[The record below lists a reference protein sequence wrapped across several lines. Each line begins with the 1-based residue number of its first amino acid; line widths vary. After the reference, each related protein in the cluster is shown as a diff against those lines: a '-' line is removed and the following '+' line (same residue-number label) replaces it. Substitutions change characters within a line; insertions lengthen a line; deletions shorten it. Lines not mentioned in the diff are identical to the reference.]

1 METSLY
7 LVSNVIRIYAISIF
21 LDSFFG
27 NLKCKR
33 IIKIIAYISYYFI
46 GSLVWIISQNTNIN
60 LVINTAAIILIS
72 ILYRATWK
80 KRVFS
85 AIWVCA
91 VGMFIDWI
99 AFSILGNSQF
109 VQSGFLQY
117 VLLLDLAFLFRHLYH
132 RHIEYSSKS
141 PYFLLILLVSLGTIA
156 VGILT
161 VNDSS
166 KHDIIVA
173 IILLLIN
180 LINFYTYHL
189 EQDRLKNKHMVE
201 LIQASNDAYQ
211 NQLKIMETS
220 QREMRYLRHDI
231 QKHLN
236 TMRRMLQEK
245 EYAEVQEYLTTIEN
259 AIIVKEEYSKT
270 GNRDVDSLI
279 NYELALA
286 SDLGTAIMCRIDL
299 PAELNISSFDMT
311 VILGNLLDNA
321 IEALR
326 QSENKRLLLSM
337 KLTRGIVRID
347 IENSYNPKQKK
358 KADQKQHGI
367 GLLSVSHTLE
377 KYHGDL
383 KHYVEDNNKYHTT
396 VTMFNGTE

>member
-7 LVSNVIRIYAISIF
+7 LVSNAIHIYAIAVF
-21 LDSFFG
+21 LDSFLG
-27 NLKCKR
+27 EVKSRTIYK
-33 IIKIIAYISYYFI
+33 KAAYIAYYFI

-99 AFSILGNSQF
+99 AFSVLGELQF
-109 VQSGFLQY
+109 VQSGLLQNIS
-117 VLLLDLAFLFRHLYH
+117 LLIIAFLFH
-132 RHIEYSSKS
+132 HIYRRNTEYSSKS
-141 PYFLLILLVSLGTIA
+141 PYFWLIILIALGTIA

-166 KHDIIVA
+166 KHDIIIA

-220 QREMRYLRHDI
+220 QREMRYLRHDM

-337 KLTRGIVRID
+337 
-347 IENSYNPKQKK
+347 N
-358 KADQKQHGI
+358 
-367 GLLSVSHTLE
+367 
-377 KYHGDL
+377 
-383 KHYVEDNNKYHTT
+383 
-396 VTMFNGTE
+396 

>member
-7 LVSNVIRIYAISIF
+7 LVSNAIRVYAICIL
-21 LDSFFG
+21 LDSFLG
-27 NLKCKR
+27 ELKSRTIYK
-33 IIKIIAYISYYFI
+33 KAAYIAYYFI

-72 ILYRATWK
+72 ILYCVTWK

-99 AFSILGNSQF
+99 AFSVLGELQF
-109 VQSGFLQY
+109 VQSGLLQNISFLI
-117 VLLLDLAFLFRHLYH
+117 A
-132 RHIEYSSKS
+132 
-141 PYFLLILLVSLGTIA
+141 LGTIA

-220 QREMRYLRHDI
+220 QREMRYLRHDM

>member
-1 METSLY
+1 METYLY
-7 LVSNVIRIYAISIF
+7 LVSNAIHIYAIAVF
-21 LDSFFG
+21 LDSFLG
-27 NLKCKR
+27 ELKSRTIYK
-33 IIKIIAYISYYFI
+33 KAAYIAYYFI
-46 GSLVWIISQNTNIN
+46 GSLIWIISQNTNIN

-99 AFSILGNSQF
+99 AFSVLGELQF
-109 VQSGFLQY
+109 VQSGLLQNIS
-117 VLLLDLAFLFRHLYH
+117 LLIIAFLFH
-132 RHIEYSSKS
+132 HIYRRNTEYSSKS
-141 PYFLLILLVSLGTIA
+141 PYFWLIILIALGTIA

-166 KHDIIVA
+166 KHDI
-173 IILLLIN
+173 
-180 LINFYTYHL
+180 
-189 EQDRLKNKHMVE
+189 
-201 LIQASNDAYQ
+201 NDAYQ

-220 QREMRYLRHDI
+220 QREMRYLRHDM

>member
-7 LVSNVIRIYAISIF
+7 LVSNVIRIYAISIL
-21 LDSFFG
+21 LDSFLG
-27 NLKCKR
+27 ELKSRTIYK
-33 IIKIIAYISYYFI
+33 KAAYIAYYFI

-72 ILYRATWK
+72 ILYCVTWK

-99 AFSILGNSQF
+99 AFSVLGELQF
-109 VQSGFLQY
+109 VQSGLLQNISFLI
-117 VLLLDLAFLFRHLYH
+117 VAFLFRHLYH
-132 RHIEYSSKS
+132 KNVEYSSKS
-141 PYFLLILLVSLGTIA
+141 PYFWLIILIALGTIA

-220 QREMRYLRHDI
+220 QREMRYLRHDM

>member
-1 METSLY
+1 M
-7 LVSNVIRIYAISIF
+7 
-21 LDSFFG
+21 
-27 NLKCKR
+27 
-33 IIKIIAYISYYFI
+33 
-46 GSLVWIISQNTNIN
+46 
-60 LVINTAAIILIS
+60 
-72 ILYRATWK
+72 
-80 KRVFS
+80 
-85 AIWVCA
+85 
-91 VGMFIDWI
+91 
-99 AFSILGNSQF
+99 
-109 VQSGFLQY
+109 QSGFLQY

-220 QREMRYLRHDI
+220 QREMRYLRHDM